1 MGEAKYRKL
10 NDPTFG
16 HIPKNAQSQSRGI
29 VISCPME
36 VREGHVLT
44 KSSMLDP
51 QELRFALLFWEK
63 LAWPTTR
70 AVSFPGGPD
79 AEFLEGAGVLSR
91 PMYEF
96 NGAIGDVLAR
106 AQMQALADLNDRDP
120 GAWAIAQGENSL
132 ILTASTMQVGNGAYV
147 ELHRAIPIPTVDVP
161 LNEILEFRER
171 RRDELL
177 VLRRELDTFVS
188 DIESAEDHAVA
199 LAKHI
204 ASIDS
209 ACADLLKLGR
219 EWRFPVLL
227 SNIKA
232 SVSLGMRTLVPAFGA
247 GWAAGISYGMPAA
260 IVAAGVAG
268 AACSLE
274 LKADLSLRTIKRPM
288 SPFRYAYRAHEE
300 LR

>member
-1 MGEAKYRKL
+1 MH
-10 NDPTFG
+10 DPTFG
-16 HIPKNAQSQSRGI
+16 KVPKNGASQSRGI
-29 VISCPME
+29 VVSCPMIIDGGN
-36 VREGHVLT
+36 VT
-44 KSSMLDP
+44 ATSSSLDP

-63 LAWPTTR
+63 LAWPTTS
-70 AVSFPGGPD
+70 AIHFASDAD
-79 AEFLEGAGVLSR
+79 AEFLENAGVLSR
-91 PMYEF
+91 PQYSF
-96 NGAIGDVLAR
+96 NGTGGSILAR
-106 AQMQALADLNDRDP
+106 AQLQAFADLNNREP

-132 ILTASTMQVGNGAYV
+132 ILKSDTMRPENGAYV
-147 ELHRAIPIPTVDVP
+147 ELHRAIPIPTTDVP

-188 DIESAEDHAVA
+188 EIESAENHVEA
-199 LAKHI
+199 LTNHV
-204 ASIDS
+204 ASIDA

-219 EWRFPVLL
+219 EWQFPVRL

-232 SVSLGMRTLVPAFGA
+232 SVSLGVRTLVPAFGA

-260 IVAAGVAG
+260 IVAAGMAG

-274 LKADLSLRTIKRPM
+274 LKADISLRAIKRPM